1 MEKQKGFA
9 LIAVLLAIVIIAIVA
24 ASLWSKSKNDDKRS
38 LPEIKQQAEADTQK
52 INQDLQNY
60 QDQINAQQ

>member
-9 LIAVLLAIVIIAIVA
+9 LIAVLLAIVIIAVIAV
-24 ASLWSKSKNDDKRS
+24 SLWSKSKNDDKRS